1 MEEEKLEVKK
11 KSKGSVILIVF
22 LFLIIFGLGGYILY
36 DKEIIFNNKNNVEDK
51 VDEKTKDKNKETEIT
66 NIDLKKGLSK

>member
-22 LFLIIFGLGGYILY
+22 LFLIIFGLGGYIL
-36 DKEIIFNNKNNVEDK
+36 
-51 VDEKTKDKNKETEIT
+51 
-66 NIDLKKGLSK
+66 